1 MNAATRAYLRRRF
14 SAYYGSSDLALPPA
28 AESREWGYIP
38 WTAGGTTMVRHKA
51 LVDLGDVGTFLSD
64 EAPRHVYFS
73 AAEYRDP
80 GADTMAEKGWQAADL
95 VFDLD
100 GDHLDGV
107 DESTPYPEMLAACK
121 DALSRLL
128 DLLTSDLGFA
138 AEDLQVVFSGGRGYH
153 VHVRDDAVRTLDSA
167 ARREIVDYLRAIDLD
182 VDGLVRTASS
192 RGTTRRM
199 LKTEGGWGRRTHRR
213 LLSFVEELREMD
225 EADAVSRL
233 TELDGIGEKRA
244 RTVLGAFESTPEAV
258 RTGNLEAG
266 GPGVRTLVEAL
277 AAEVVRAETAP
288 IDEPVTTDLRR
299 LIRFPGSLHGG
310 TGLVVRRI
318 PLDDVDTFDPLVDAV
333 AEPFTTRE
341 VDVEVTEPGPVSL
354 GGDSFRMEEGI
365 VTVRESLGVFLLARG
380 RAEVPDRASPSH
392 EA

>member
-1 MNAATRAYLRRRF
+1 
-14 SAYYGSSDLALPPA
+14 
-28 AESREWGYIP
+28 
-38 WTAGGTTMVRHKA
+38 
-51 LVDLGDVGTFLSD
+51 
-64 EAPRHVYFS
+64 
-73 AAEYRDP
+73 
-80 GADTMAEKGWQAADL
+80 
-95 VFDLD
+95 
-100 GDHLDGV
+100 
-107 DESTPYPEMLAACK
+107 
-121 DALSRLL
+121 
-128 DLLTSDLGFA
+128 
-138 AEDLQVVFSGGRGYH
+138 
-153 VHVRDDAVRTLDSA
+153 
-167 ARREIVDYLRAIDLD
+167 
-182 VDGLVRTASS
+182 
-192 RGTTRRM
+192 M

-225 EADAVSRL
+225 DADAVSRL

>member
-1 MNAATRAYLRRRF
+1 MNAPTREYLRRRF
-14 SAYYGSSDLALPPA
+14 SAYYGSSALELPPNA
-28 AESREWGYIP
+28 GSREWGYIP
-38 WTAGGTTMVRHKA
+38 WSAGGTTMVRHKA
-51 LVDLGDVGTFLSD
+51 LVDLGDVSTFLSD

-80 GADTMAEKGWQAADL
+80 GADTMDEKGWQAADL

-121 DALSRLL
+121 EALGRLL
-128 DLLTSDLGFA
+128 DLLTGDLGFA
-138 AEDLQVVFSGGRGYH
+138 DDHLQVVFSGGRGYH
-153 VHVRDDAVRTLDSA
+153 VHVRDDRVRTLDSG
-167 ARREIVDYLRAIDLD
+167 ARREIVDYLRAVDLD
-182 VDGLVRTASS
+182 VDGLVRTESA

-225 EADAVSRL
+225 EGAAVSRL
-233 TELDGIGEKRA
+233 TDLDGIGEKRA

-277 AAEVVRAETAP
+277 ASDVVREETAP

-318 PLDDVDTFDPLVDAV
+318 PIDAVDAFDPLVDAV

-341 VDVEVTEPGPVSL
+341 VDVDVTEPGPVSMA
-354 GGDSFRMEEGI
+354 GDSFRMEEGI
-365 VTVRESLGVFLLARG
+365 VTVRETLGVFLLARG
-380 RAEVPDRASPSH
+380 RAEIP
-392 EA
+392 

>member
-1 MNAATRAYLRRRF
+1 MNAATRDYLRRRF
-14 SAYYGSSDLALPPA
+14 SAYYGATTLDLPPA
-28 AESREWGYIP
+28 AGSREWGYIP
-38 WTAGGTTMVRHKA
+38 WRAGGTTMIRHRA
-51 LVDLGDVGTFLSD
+51 LVDLGDLGTFLSD

-80 GADTMAEKGWQAADL
+80 GADTMDEKGWQAADL

-128 DLLTSDLGFA
+128 DLLTDDLGFPPA
-138 AEDLQVVFSGGRGYH
+138 DLQVVFSGGRGYH
-153 VHVRDDAVRTLDSA
+153 VHVRDDRVRSLDSS
-167 ARREIVDYLRAIDLD
+167 ARREIVDYLRAVDLD
-182 VDGLVRTASS
+182 VDGLVRTASA

-213 LLSFVEELREMD
+213 LLSFVERLGELD
-225 EADAVSRL
+225 DADAVARL
-233 TELDGIGEKRA
+233 TDLDGIGEKRA
-244 RTVLGAFESTPEAV
+244 RTILGAFESTPEAV

-277 AAEVVRAETAP
+277 ATDVVREETAP
-288 IDEPVTTDLRR
+288 IDEPVTTDVRR
-299 LIRFPGSLHGG
+299 LIRCPGSLHGG

-318 PLDDVDTFDPLVDAV
+318 PVDAVDAFDPLVDAV
-333 AEPFTTRE
+333 AEPFTRRE
-341 VDVEVTEPGPVSL
+341 VEVEVTDPGPAWMA
-354 GGDSFRMEEGI
+354 GDSFRMEEGI
-365 VTVRESLGVFLLARG
+365 VSVRECLGVFLLARG
-380 RAEVPDRASPSH
+380 RAEIPS
-392 EA
+392 

>member
-1 MNAATRAYLRRRF
+1 MDSATRDYLRRRF
-14 SAYYGSSDLALPPA
+14 SAYYASTDVVLPPA

-38 WTAGGTTMVRHKA
+38 WTTGGTTMVRHKA
-51 LVDLGDVGTFLSD
+51 LVDLGDVGTFLAD

-73 AAEYRDP
+73 AAEYRSP
-80 GADTMAEKGWQAADL
+80 GAGTMDEKGWQAADL

-107 DESTPYPEMLAACK
+107 DESTPYPEMLDACK
-121 DALSRLL
+121 GALVRLL
-128 DLLTSDLGFA
+128 DLLTDDLGFSN
-138 AEDLQVVFSGGRGYH
+138 EDLQVVFSGGRGYH
-153 VHVRDDAVRTLDSA
+153 VHVRERGVRSLDST

-182 VDGLVRTASS
+182 IDGLVRTETN

-199 LKTEGGWGRRTHRR
+199 LKTAGGWGARTHHR
-213 LLSFVEELREMD
+213 LLSFVDELQAMD
-225 EADAVSRL
+225 DAAAVSRL

-244 RTVLGAFESTPEAV
+244 KTILGAFASTPEAV

-277 AAEVVRAETAP
+277 AGEVVAEETAP

-310 TGLVVRRI
+310 TGLVVQR
-318 PLDDVDTFDPLVDAV
+318 LDPGDVASFDPLDDAV
-333 AEPFTTRE
+333 AEPFTERE
-341 VDVEVTEPGPVSL
+341 IQIDVTEPGPVWME
-354 GGDSFRMEEGI
+354 GDSFRVEEG
-365 VTVRESLGVFLLARG
+365 VVSVRECVGVFLLARG
-380 RAEVPDRASPSH
+380 RATVVQS
-392 EA
+392 